1 MTSQE
6 LSTKMVTLY
15 MQLHDLQTLVEKEG
29 ELAYLAHDSSSYQE
43 VLEQACYALGKA
55 ADHTI
60 TAANYLVR
68 HRIIKGETV

>member
-6 LSTKMVTLY
+6 LSTKMVALY

-29 ELAYLAHDSSSYQE
+29 DAAHLADDKAYQE

-55 ADHTI
+55 ADNAI

-68 HRIIKGETV
+68 HRIIKGYTA